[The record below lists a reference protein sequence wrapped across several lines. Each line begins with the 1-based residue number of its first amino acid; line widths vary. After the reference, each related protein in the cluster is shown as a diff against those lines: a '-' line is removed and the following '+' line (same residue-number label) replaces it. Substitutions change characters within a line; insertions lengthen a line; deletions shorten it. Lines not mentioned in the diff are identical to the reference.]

1 MTKSGRPEEMVGQEV
16 PDLTLT
22 ADDGRQFPLRRH
34 FGRSGLV
41 LFFYIRNGTPG

>member
-1 MTKSGRPEEMVGQEV
+1 MATVERPDDMVGQPV

-22 ADDGRQFPLRRH
+22 ADDGSPYPLHRCIHR
-34 FGRSGLV
+34 GPQV